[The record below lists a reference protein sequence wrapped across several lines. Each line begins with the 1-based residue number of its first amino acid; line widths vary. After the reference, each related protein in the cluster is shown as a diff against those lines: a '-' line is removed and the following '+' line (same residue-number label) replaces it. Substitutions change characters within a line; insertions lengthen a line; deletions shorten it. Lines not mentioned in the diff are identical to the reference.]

1 MSSLPPSPFSM
12 NLGLVQAIGFIA
24 TMAFALALISFLRN
38 SPIDHNTGPLQK
50 AKLFINRFF
59 HWFATILKCFYVFIF
74 KRTIALDA
82 MYLVLLLVGFLQF
95 KIYDECFVSINEKQI
110 LNPAYVPGSDIL
122 FEPWLITTLDIKSI
136 AYVARP
142 LEAVNIIFIASSLFK
157 TAKLF

>member
-1 MSSLPPSPFSM
+1 MSSSPPSPFSM

-24 TMAFALALISFLRN
+24 TMAFALALISFLRK
-38 SPIDHNTGPLQK
+38 SPIDHNMGHVQK

-82 MYLVLLLVGFLQF
+82 IYLVFLLATLLQF
-95 KIYDECFVSINEKQI
+95 KINNECFLSINEKQI

-122 FEPWLITTLDIKSI
+122 FEPWLIITLDIKSI

-142 LEAVNIIFIASSLFK
+142 LEAVNILFIASSLIK